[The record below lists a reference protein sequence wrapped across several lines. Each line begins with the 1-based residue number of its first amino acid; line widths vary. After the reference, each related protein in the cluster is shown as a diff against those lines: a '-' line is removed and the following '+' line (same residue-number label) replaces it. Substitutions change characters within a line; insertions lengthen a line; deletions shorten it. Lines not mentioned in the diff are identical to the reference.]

1 MADTLTGAA
10 RRTIHE
16 RALELLTEDGLRIE
30 HHAARE
36 VLSEAGAAVDGE
48 RVRLPASLVED
59 AVDDAPASFRWRARE
74 DEKSVVVGAG
84 DPVIAPVRGPR
95 YVKRYG
101 EERHR
106 ARMQDFQELL
116 ELVHMDP
123 TVSVAGYDLCSP
135 EGYSLPGNP
144 GGYEQAAVG
153 YELLEGLFTGT
164 DKPIVGSA
172 RRDEEAKATLDMA
185 RIAFQDE
192 ALAENYVLG
201 ILHVRSPRVL
211 NEPMVAG
218 LLRFARE
225 GQPLSIS
232 SGAIAGASA
241 PHSFA
246 ETAVLSNAEA
256 LGGLVLAQVVN
267 PGTPVVYGQTS
278 TVYDPMAESV
288 TYGTPR
294 GSVFA
299 EIVPAMGE
307 FYDLPV
313 RGHGGM
319 TDAMDVDDQ
328 SGSDSMYH
336 VQTALEAGAD
346 LLLNA
351 VGVLDTH
358 AVVSPEK
365 LVIDAE
371 RFRAVQAARTGAAA
385 TRERLEA
392 GDVDL
397 ATIREAGPAATFYDD
412 RPPETLADASQFE
425 REIAVRTSYDDW
437 LADGGESVGERA
449 RARVESL
456 RDAYEQPPIDP
467 AVEAELADYVEA
479 HSDR

>member
-1 MADTLTGAA
+1 MSGAPTDA
-10 RRTIHE
+10 GRQTIHDSSL
-16 RALELLTEDGLRIE
+16 ALLAESGMRVGHPPARQLL
-30 HHAARE
+30 A
-36 VLSEAGAAVDGE
+36 EAGATVDGE
-48 RVRLPASLVED
+48 MVRFPASLVED
-59 AVDDAPASFRWRARE
+59 AIDDAPATFLWRARD
-74 DEKSVVVGAG
+74 DEKSVEVGTG

-106 ARMQDFQELL
+106 ATMADFQTLL
-116 ELVHMDP
+116 ELVHEEE
-123 TVSVAGYDLCSP
+123 TISVAGYDLCSP

-144 GGYEQAAVG
+144 GGYDHAAVG
-153 YELLEGLFTGT
+153 YELLERLFTGT

-192 ALAENYVLG
+192 ALADHYVLG

-211 NEPMVAG
+211 NEPMVTG
-218 LLRFARE
+218 LLRFAE
-225 GQPLSIS
+225 AGQPLSIS

-246 ETAVLSNAEA
+246 ETAVLLNAEA
-256 LGGLVLAQVVN
+256 LSGLVLAQVAN
-267 PGTPVVYGQTS
+267 PGTPVVYGHTT
-278 TVYDPMAESV
+278 TVYDPRAEAV
-288 TYGTPR
+288 TYGTQR

-299 EIVPAMGE
+299 DIVKAMGD

-313 RGHGGM
+313 RGGGGI
-319 TDAMDVDDQ
+319 TDAMALDDQ
-328 SGSDSMYH
+328 SGSESMYH
-336 VQTALEAGAD
+336 VRTAVESGAD

-365 LVIDAE
+365 IVLDAE
-371 RFRAVQAARTGAAA
+371 RFRGVQAAQAEADRA
-385 TRERLEA
+385 LEA
-392 GDVDL
+392 LEEGSVSL
-397 ATIREAGPAATFYDD
+397 ETLESAAPAATFYDD
-412 RPPETLADASQFE
+412 RDPETVEDGARFE
-425 REIAVRTSYDDW
+425 QEIAIRSSYDDW
-437 LADGGESVGERA
+437 QAEGGESVGERA

-456 RDAYEQPPIDP
+456 LSAYEQPPIDP
-467 AVEAELADYVEA
+467 AVEADLAAYVEA